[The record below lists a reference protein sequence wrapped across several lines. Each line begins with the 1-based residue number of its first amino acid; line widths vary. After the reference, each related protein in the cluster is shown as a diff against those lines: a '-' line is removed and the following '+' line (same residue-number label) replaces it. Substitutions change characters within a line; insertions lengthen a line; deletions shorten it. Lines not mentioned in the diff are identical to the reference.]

1 MKALRTFLFWM
12 HLACGVTAGLVILV
26 MSATGALLAF
36 KPQISRAIDH
46 DVRVVRPLPGQ
57 SRAGMHALLT
67 RAVEF
72 APGARPT
79 TVTVEADPSASVA
92 VSLDQGGGTIYV
104 DPYSARVLG
113 QGSASTQAFFRSV
126 ENWHRWLAVTGD
138 GRITA
143 RTITDACNFAFLA
156 LAVTGVFL
164 WWPRKWLPQ
173 HLKVILWFKRTARGR
188 ARDFNWHNV
197 IGFWCAPVLIVL
209 TATGVIMSYTW
220 ANNLLY
226 RAAGSPVPA
235 ARGREAGPGGPP
247 GAGRGRADRGDRSA
261 SENQIPDGI
270 DALWT
275 RAEQQVREWRT
286 ITMRWPARGSAPV
299 AFTIG
304 EPSWNAFARSQ
315 LMLNAATGEIVSWEP
330 YANNSLGQKMRQW
343 ARFAHTGEL
352 GGWPGQTLAAV
363 ACAGGVVLV
372 VTGLALAVRRLI
384 GWSVWKHVRRPASQ
398 AIDGPGVPTLS
409 E

>member
-1 MKALRTFLFWM
+1 MKALRSLIFWI
-12 HLACGVTAGLVILV
+12 HLASGITVGLVILV

-36 KPQISRAIDH
+36 RPQVTRAIDH
-46 DVRVVRPLPGQ
+46 RVRVVQPSPGQ
-57 SRAGMHALLT
+57 SRASMHDLLT
-67 RAVEF
+67 RVEEF

-79 TVTVEADPSASVA
+79 TVTVDADPSASVA

-113 QGSASTQAFFRSV
+113 AGSTRLQAFFRTV

-138 GRITA
+138 GRSTA
-143 RTITDACNFAFLA
+143 RAITDASNLAFLA

-173 HLKVILWFKRTARGR
+173 HLKAILWFKRTTTGR
-188 ARDFNWHNV
+188 SRDFNWHNV
-197 IGFWCAPVLIVL
+197 IGFWCAPILIVL

-220 ANNLLY
+220 ATNLLY
-226 RAAGSPVPA
+226 IATGSPVPV
-235 ARGREAGPGGPP
+235 ARARDAGPA
-247 GAGRGRADRGDRSA
+247 GAPTLRSDRSG
-261 SENQIPDGI
+261 SEHQIPDGI
-270 DALWT
+270 DALWR
-275 RAEQQVREWRT
+275 RAEQQVPEWRT
-286 ITMRWPARGSAPV
+286 ITMRWQTRKSTPV

-315 LMLNAATGEIVSWEP
+315 LSLNVVTGDIVSWEP
-330 YANNSLGQKMRQW
+330 YTNNSLGQKMRQW

-352 GGWPGQTLAAV
+352 GRWPGQTLAAV
-363 ACAGGVVLV
+363 ACTGGVVLV
-372 VTGLALAVRRLI
+372 ITGLALASRRLMAWAVWPRVRRAASHPLD
-384 GWSVWKHVRRPASQ
+384 VPA
-398 AIDGPGVPTLS
+398 VPTLQ